1 MLLHIIRRWRLSS
14 THRKDLDVLLS
25 DPPPPSALLRKRLDW
40 FVDLMQ
46 WIRSKGSIKHQ
57 VDFTSGTPQAGRIRY
72 LIQMLERNP
81 QWRQGVAAALR
92 SILQETSAL
101 EILVSGGV
109 SNPSG
114 FWSEAVERIGMHLL
128 PKAPENHDLAQLFSE
143 VFKSESDALWFEQ
156 LDSETFQSILNLYC
170 FKSGPDDFSH
180 LHQNIGDALLLLA
193 IQIEATGLSADI
205 RHRLNHSDFKTLPF
219 FGLSRFTQDFLSSC
233 SVTEVGSKEFLSRLE
248 KCCSAL
254 EEVYSQLDEYGVS
267 VHIVYQIERINSQLS
282 RMKVLAEL
290 LTSEESRPELLS
302 KLTVRLI
309 REHLERRSLLSLIKD
324 DLSMLSRKISERS
337 AQTGEH
343 YITRTRGELLHMFG
357 HACGGGFITAFTI
370 LIKTMLAH
378 VGTSPLMHGLING
391 LNYSA
396 SFVLIQF
403 QGFTLATKQPAMTA
417 NALAARMN
425 AVEDPKALSELVDEI
440 LHLLRSQTIAVIG
453 NILAVAPTILAL
465 DFIIHHFFHHHILS
479 EEKSVAT
486 VESLSL
492 FGLTLYYAA
501 LTGGLLW
508 LSSIIS
514 GWIDNWAAYRKLS
527 AALTHNRRLNFVLG
541 ERRTRALAL
550 WLKMHL
556 AGLSGNISLGFML
569 ALTPI
574 IGEFIGLPIDVRHVT
589 LSSGSLAAA
598 AASLGTSVFLA
609 PEFWFSVVGILGIGT
624 LNLTVAFSLSLL
636 VAIRARNVKA
646 PGRKM
651 IYHAVWERVR
661 KNPLVLFIP

>member
-14 THRKDLDVLLS
+14 ILRKDLDVLLS

-46 WIRSKGSIKHQ
+46 WIRSKGSVKHQ
-57 VDFTSGTPQAGRIRY
+57 VDFNSGTPQAGRIRY

-114 FWSEAVERIGMHLL
+114 FWSEALERIGMHLL

-156 LDSETFQSILNLYC
+156 LEPETFQSILNLYC

-180 LHQNIGDALLLLA
+180 LHQNIKDALLLLA

-219 FGLSRFTQDFLSSC
+219 FGFSRFTQDFLSSS
-233 SVTEVGSKEFLSRLE
+233 SVSEVSSKEFLSRLE
-248 KCCSAL
+248 KCFSAIK
-254 EEVYSQLDEYGVS
+254 EVYSQLDEYGVS

-282 RMKVLAEL
+282 RMQVLAEL
-290 LTSEESRPELLS
+290 LSSEESRPELLS

-309 REHLERRSLLSLIKD
+309 REHLERRSLFSLIED

-370 LIKTMLAH
+370 LFKTMLAH
-378 VGTSPLMHGLING
+378 VGTSPLMHGMING

-417 NALAARMN
+417 NALAARMD

-453 NILAVAPTILAL
+453 NILAVAPTILAF

-492 FGLTLYYAA
+492 FSLTLYYAA

-514 GWIDNWAAYRKLS
+514 GWVDNWAAYRKLT

-569 ALTPI
+569 ALTPV
-574 IGEFIGLPIDVRHVT
+574 IGEFIGLPLDVRHVT

-598 AASLGTSVFLA
+598 AASLGASVFFA
-609 PEFWFSVVGILGIGT
+609 PEFWFSIVGILGIGT